1 MRLVKLSIHAT
12 STALKI
18 NQMKADISWPT
29 TTISVTGTGGKDWAL
44 VLLTRYT
51 TRGQWPFR
59 SAGNNGYESWF
70 KSKSGHILK

>member
-12 STALKI
+12 WTALKI

-51 TRGQWPFR
+51 
-59 SAGNNGYESWF
+59 
-70 KSKSGHILK
+70 KSVLHLPEIIFPPQTTSQSPPQRDAV